1 MAKEPVSNIRVL
13 LAKPG
18 LDGHDRGMGVIAS
31 TMRDAGMEVIYL
43 GIHLSCED
51 IVRAAVDEDV
61 DVIALSVLSA
71 AHMPLFKKITQLI
84 KKEGLE
90 DVLLV
95 AGGIIPPEDQK
106 KLKKMGVKAIFG
118 PGTSTLDTVRFI
130 QESVS

>member
-1 MAKEPVSNIRVL
+1 MNRHPSSKIRVL

-31 TMRDAGMEVIYL
+31 TLRDAGMEVIYL

-51 IVRAAVDEDV
+51 IIRAAVDEDV

-84 KKEGLE
+84 KKEKLE

-95 AGGIIPPEDQK
+95 AGD
-106 KLKKMGVKAIFG
+106 
-118 PGTSTLDTVRFI
+118 
-130 QESVS
+130 

>member
-1 MAKEPVSNIRVL
+1 MSSHLSSNSKIRVL

-31 TMRDAGMEVIYL
+31 TLRDAGMEVIYL

-84 KKEGLE
+84 KKEKLE

-95 AGGIIPPEDQK
+95 AGGIIPSEDQK
-106 KLKKMGVKAIFG
+106 KLRKMEDVLAWIGAHR
-118 PGTSTLDTVRFI
+118 SRAL
-130 QESVS
+130 